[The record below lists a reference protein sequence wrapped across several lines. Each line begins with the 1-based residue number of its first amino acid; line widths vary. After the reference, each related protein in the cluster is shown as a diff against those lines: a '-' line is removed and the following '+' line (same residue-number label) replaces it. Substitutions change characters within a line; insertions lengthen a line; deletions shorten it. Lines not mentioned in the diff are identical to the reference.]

1 MVKSIASTYIV
12 AAQLALVISSVAGI
26 PIDITERDI
35 TELEPRAHGFG
46 DDIIKVSIKHTSTVA
61 NEAVKHAINDV
72 VSGTVTGPLTNQYR
86 RDLDAIK
93 LEPRTHGVGEAV
105 VKVLKKHG
113 SRIAGEAVDQA
124 VSGAVQAGVTSV
136 TQRLRRDLKAIELE
150 RRAHGVG
157 EAVVKVLKKHGSR
170 IAGEAVDQA
179 VSGAVQA
186 GVTAVTQRLRRDLDA
201 IELESRAHGVDE
213 AVVKVLKKHGSRIA
227 GEVVDQAVSGAVQA
241 GVTAVTQRQ
250 RRDLDYNVKPRI
262 GIVLNRRTHGVK
274 NTSIKKTIGKGVRKQ
289 GSRILG
295 QVVDQ
300 AADGIGQAVSDAAGQ
315 AVTRLLTPKQQRR
328 DLDESLLGA
337 RGYEGLNE
345 LD

>member
-1 MVKSIASTYIV
+1 
-12 AAQLALVISSVAGI
+12 
-26 PIDITERDI
+26 
-35 TELEPRAHGFG
+35 
-46 DDIIKVSIKHTSTVA
+46 
-61 NEAVKHAINDV
+61 
-72 VSGTVTGPLTNQYR
+72 
-86 RDLDAIK
+86 
-93 LEPRTHGVGEAV
+93 
-105 VKVLKKHG
+105 
-113 SRIAGEAVDQA
+113 
-124 VSGAVQAGVTSV
+124 
-136 TQRLRRDLKAIELE
+136 
-150 RRAHGVG
+150 
-157 EAVVKVLKKHGSR
+157 VKVLKKHGSR